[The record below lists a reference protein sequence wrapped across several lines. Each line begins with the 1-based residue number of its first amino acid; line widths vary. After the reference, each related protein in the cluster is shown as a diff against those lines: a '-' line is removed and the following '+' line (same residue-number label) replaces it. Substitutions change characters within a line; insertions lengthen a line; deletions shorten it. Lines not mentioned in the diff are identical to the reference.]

1 MSVSKKNSP
10 LLLENWCP
18 RKLKPLVSYRPFS
31 SHCQKSN
38 MAPGMGRHALSM
50 TRPVKRMRGA
60 FIFVSTRFTR
70 SGDWGL
76 KKGPSNWEGVCFSQT
91 GRTNC
96 CANDFRLVKIA
107 GVIKPKEMTSR
118 VQRCKIL
125 RREII
130 IFRNIFS
137 VS

>member
-38 MAPGMGRHALSM
+38 MAPGMGLHALSM
-50 TRPVKRMRGA
+50 TRPVKRIRGA

-70 SGDWGL
+70 SGDSGL
-76 KKGPSNWEGVCFSQT
+76 KKGPSNWEGVCFSQIC
-91 GRTNC
+91 RANC
-96 CANDFRLVKIA
+96 CAKDFRLVKIA
-107 GVIKPKEMTSR
+107 GVIKPKEITR
-118 VQRCKIL
+118 RLQRCKTL
-125 RREII
+125 RREISI
-130 IFRNIFS
+130 SCNIFS
-137 VS
+137 SS

>member
-38 MAPGMGRHALSM
+38 TAPGMGRHALSM

-107 GVIKPKEMTSR
+107 AGYQAERNDKSGTALQNITAR
-118 VQRCKIL
+118 NYYFLQYLL
-125 RREII
+125 R
-130 IFRNIFS
+130 
-137 VS
+137 

>member
-38 MAPGMGRHALSM
+38 IAPGMGRHALSM

-107 GVIKPKEMTSR
+107 AGYQAERNDKSGTALQNITAR
-118 VQRCKIL
+118 NYYFLQYLL
-125 RREII
+125 R
-130 IFRNIFS
+130 
-137 VS
+137 